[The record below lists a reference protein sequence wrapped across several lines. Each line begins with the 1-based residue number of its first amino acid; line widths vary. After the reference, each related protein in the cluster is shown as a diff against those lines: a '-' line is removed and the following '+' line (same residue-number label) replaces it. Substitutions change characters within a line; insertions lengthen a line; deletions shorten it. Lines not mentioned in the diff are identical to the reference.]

1 MMIEIKPVGKPVQA
15 TVKVPG
21 SKSYTN
27 RALLVAALAEGKSHL
42 SGVLFSDDTERMLD
56 SLQKLGHQI
65 EIDRDNCTVQMTGN
79 GGKIPVETA
88 DLNIGNAGTAAR
100 PLVSYAALGH
110 GTYRFDGAE
119 PMRKSRPMADLLA
132 ALRQLG
138 VTVKSKM
145 GNDRFPLVVIANGLI
160 GGSVRLNASKSSQF
174 LTSLLMVAPA
184 TEQGMKIK
192 LEGPLIS
199 QPYIDITL
207 SVMRTFGASV
217 TDHDYRLFT
226 VPGGQTYQPRHYTIE
241 PDASNASYFFA
252 LAAITGGCI
261 RVDNLNRNSAQGD
274 VKFVEI
280 LEQMGCRV
288 NYLDNGIKVSGNGTL
303 NGVEV
308 DMNAISDTSMT
319 LAAIAPFATSPT
331 TIRNIEHCRW
341 QESDRITAMVTELQR
356 LGVEIE
362 EFQDGLRI
370 QPTTEMQPA
379 EIETYDDHRMAMSFT
394 LVGLKRAGIKIKNPA
409 CVNKTFPRYFQV
421 LSQLV
426 AG

>member
-1 MMIEIKPVGKPVQA
+1 MIEIQPVRKPVQA

-56 SLQKLGHQI
+56 SLQKLGLQI
-65 EIDRDNCTVQMTGN
+65 EIDRDNCTVQIVGN
-79 GGKIPVETA
+79 GGQIPVETA
-88 DLNIGNAGTAAR
+88 DLNIGNAGTVAR

-110 GTYRFDGAE
+110 GTYRFDGAA
-119 PMRKSRPMADLLA
+119 PMRKSRPMADLLI

-138 VTVKSKM
+138 VTVKSEM
-145 GNDRFPLVVIANGLI
+145 GNDRFPLMVVANGLT

-174 LTSLLMVAPA
+174 LTSLLMVAPV
-184 TEQGMKIK
+184 TEQGMEIE
-192 LEGPLIS
+192 LEGALIS

-207 SVMRTFGASV
+207 SVMNTFGASV
-217 TDHDYRLFT
+217 TNHDYRLFT
-226 VPGGQTYQPRHYTIE
+226 VPGGQTYQAQHYTIE

-252 LAAITGGCI
+252 LAAITGGCLRI
-261 RVDNLNRNSAQGD
+261 DNLNRNSAQGD
-274 VKFVEI
+274 VKFVEV
-280 LEQMGCRV
+280 LEKMGCRV
-288 NYLDNGIKVSGNGTL
+288 NYLDNGIEVSGNGTL

-308 DMNAISDTSMT
+308 DMNAISDTSLT
-319 LAAIAPFATSPT
+319 LTAIAPFATSPT

-341 QESDRITAMVTELQR
+341 QETDRITAMVTELRR
-356 LGVEIE
+356 LGIEVE

-370 QPTTEMQPA
+370 QPATEIQPA

-409 CVNKTFPRYFQV
+409 CVNKTFPCYFQV

-426 AG
+426 EG